1 MKKLFLA
8 TCLFLYLP
16 VCLAQD
22 AEDLIDIEEYVRL
35 YQAQVTKMREKA
47 ETTESAGVPT
57 YIEDVTVTMSVILKR
72 DINGSLK
79 LWVVEFGAGYE
90 KTEVQQHT
98 MRISFGEKGRERV
111 ASNSNPDLLWSKF
124 VAGNLKANTP
134 APAGSYLAWAP
145 GMKVKPEAAKAA
157 FSEWVDVGVESG
169 IWGTGVTNM
178 QPFIESV
185 LNESDTETL
194 KKAQAILI
202 DNGFNSGPIDGL
214 IGPRTR
220 TAIQLFQA
228 GQGIPVTGTIDKF
241 TYDAIFQN
249 EKLQWDLK
257 K

>member
-124 VAGNLKANTP
+124 VAGNLEANTS

-145 GMKVKPEAAKAA
+145 GMKVKPEAAKAS
-157 FSEWVDVGVESG
+157 FSDWVDVGVKSG
-169 IWGTGVTNM
+169 IWGTGVTDM
-178 QPFIESV
+178 QALIEPV
-185 LNESDTETL
+185 LNESDTKTL
-194 KKAQAILI
+194 KMVQEILTV
-202 DNGFNSGPIDGL
+202 NGFNSGPIDGV
-214 IGPRTR
+214 IGTQTR

-228 GQGIPVTGTIDKF
+228 GQGFPVTGILDNF
-241 TYDAIFQN
+241 TYDAILQN

-257 K
+257 